1 LQEGNGDINYSGWN
15 EGVPVMTK
23 LNFQAMTR
31 EQLRTYVLEN
41 RDHNEAF
48 QAYMTKLADEP
59 VLATESAEETEKL
72 IELIG
77 QKRQMKN

>member
-1 LQEGNGDINYSGWN
+1 
-15 EGVPVMTK
+15 MTK
-23 LNFQAMTR
+23 LNFQDMTR

-41 RDHNEAF
+41 RDDNEAF
-48 QAYMTKLADEP
+48 QAYMTKLAAEP

-72 IELIG
+72 IELVE